1 LWGWRSP
8 RSALGNAVGALAAT
22 SKGVSAA
29 VVSILISFISIPV
42 YLTVLR
48 KRDEKNLETSGM
60 TLSLIAMTIALV
72 VFAVVC
78 CILLGVCGA

>member
-1 LWGWRSP
+1 M
-8 RSALGNAVGALAAT
+8 
-22 SKGVSAA
+22 
-29 VVSILISFISIPV
+29 SILISFISIPV